1 MIRVTRANIFGII
14 EYFHS
19 SVISVIW
26 VLAVISRE
34 RNMSMH
40 GILIL
45 IFKRE
50 QQRAALSIM
59 FTNLVGGHSIFPL
72 SKVLPITT
80 KRKKPTIPLSS
91 ETCTTAAFQF

>member
-26 VLAVISRE
+26 GLAVISRE
-34 RNMSMH
+34 KNMSMH

-50 QQRAALSIM
+50 KQRAAISIM

-72 SKVLPITT
+72 SKVLSVTT
-80 KRKKPTIPLSS
+80 KKKKPTIPLSS